1 MKKKS
6 IVLFSL
12 GGALLVLFAIFT
24 ALLKVCDVKTVTYP
38 ETALTSAVG
47 FGSINL
53 AIFKALGQNGI
64 WYTVTELLGYLALL
78 LAATFAVIGLIQWIR
93 RKKLWSVDHE
103 ILLLAVFYIAV
114 MFFYVL
120 FEIVEINYRPILVDG
135 ELEASY
141 PSSHSM
147 LALCIFISAN
157 AVVQKLFRHRVLFLT
172 VTTVLDFCAT
182 ITVIGRLCS
191 GVHWFTDIVGAVL
204 LSSALVLL
212 YFAGVSVWKNKNTKA

>member
-12 GGALLVLFAIFT
+12 GGALLLLFALFT
-24 ALLKVCDVKTVTYP
+24 VLLKVCDVRTVAY
-38 ETALTSAVG
+38 EGTALTSTVG
-47 FGSINL
+47 FGGINL
-53 AIFKALGQNGI
+53 AVFKALGQNGI
-64 WYTVTELLGYLALL
+64 WYTATEILGYLALL
-78 LAATFAVIGLIQWIR
+78 LAATFAVIGLVQWIR

-120 FEIVEINYRPILVDG
+120 FEIVEINYRPVLIDG

-147 LALCIFISAN
+147 LALCIFTSAN
-157 AVVQKLFRHRVLFLT
+157 VVVQKLFRHRALFLT
-172 VTTVLDFCAT
+172 ATTVLDFCAA
-182 ITVIGRLCS
+182 ITVIGRLFS

-212 YFAGVSVWKNKNTKA
+212 YIAGVSVWKNKNTEA